1 MRPGPKHL
9 IVLAMLAA
17 VACGGGGY
25 NSPTGPGNTGNPG
38 NPGNPG
44 GTTSPTATN
53 QVTVD
58 NNLFTPS
65 SIQVAAGTTVTW
77 TWAQDAITHNVT
89 FTDGTSSGDKGAG
102 STFTRTFGTTGTFNY
117 SCTIHPGMSGSVL
130 VK

>member
-1 MRPGPKHL
+1 MRLGPRHL
-9 IVLAMLAA
+9 IVVAILAA
-17 VACGGGGY
+17 AACGGGGY
-25 NSPTGPGNTGNPG
+25 NSPTSPGNSNNPG
-38 NPGNPG
+38 SGNPG

-65 SIQVAAGTTVTW
+65 SIQVAVGTTVTW

-89 FTDGTSSGDKGAG
+89 FTDGTSSGDHGAG
-102 STFTRTFGTTGTFNY
+102 STFTRTFGTAGTFNY
-117 SCTIHPGMSGSVL
+117 SCTIHPGMNGSVL

>member
-1 MRPGPKHL
+1 MRPGPKYL
-9 IVLAMLAA
+9 IVVAILAA
-17 VACGGGGY
+17 AACGGGGY
-25 NSPTGPGNTGNPG
+25 NSPTSPGNSN

-58 NNLFTPS
+58 NNFFTPS

-77 TWAQDAITHNVT
+77 TWAQAAITHNVT
-89 FTDGTSSGDKGAG
+89 FTDGTSSGDHGAG
-102 STFTRTFGTTGTFNY
+102 STFTRTFGTAGTFNY
-117 SCTIHPGMSGSVL
+117 SCTIHPGMNGSVL